1 MGRDDVVDDHRML
14 LPIIKE
20 INTIRSIR
28 IGLLRLNDAS
38 KEGCFDLS
46 FAEEV
51 VHAS

>member
-1 MGRDDVVDDHRML
+1 MGRDDVVDDYRML
-14 LPIIKE
+14 LSIIKE
-20 INTIRSIR
+20 INTIGSIR
-28 IGLLRLNDAS
+28 IGLLRLDDAS